1 MHKVENILLPDHIKI
16 FCFGHQEKQEW
27 WVIKTYHFCKHCNSL
42 SPLGIFCLVYPFFIP
57 YFDVLMLWA
66 CVGWCCAHSNTCGV
80 LEQTFK
86 YVSFTKIQN
95 KGLLHVANKW
105 PKGFCI
111 QSRTSIFLSTLQ
123 CESYLHAGRIC
134 KAFKIAFHIL
144 ERVCSGNSCVHQ
156 IVMLIN
162 LEEFSPAA
170 K

>member
-57 YFDVLMLWA
+57 YFDVLLLWA

-105 PKGFCI
+105 PKVF
-111 QSRTSIFLSTLQ
+111 FV
-123 CESYLHAGRIC
+123 
-134 KAFKIAFHIL
+134 HIL
-144 ERVCSGNSCVHQ
+144 GGKYNLGLLSFFLHFNVNH
-156 IVMLIN
+156 IFMLGEYVRPSKQPS
-162 LEEFSPAA
+162 LFWREFPVGTVVFT
-170 K
+170 KL

>member
-1 MHKVENILLPDHIKI
+1 MQFSVPTGNILSCLSLFYPI
-16 FCFGHQEKQEW
+16 FWC
-27 WVIKTYHFCKHCNSL
+27 TYALSL
-42 SPLGIFCLVYPFFIP
+42 C
-57 YFDVLMLWA
+57 W
-66 CVGWCCAHSNTCGV
+66 WCCAHSNTRGV

-105 PKGFCI
+105 PKGFCTHFKRWI

-123 CESYLHAGRIC
+123 CESYLHAGKIW
-134 KAFKIAFHIL
+134 KAFKTAFHIL